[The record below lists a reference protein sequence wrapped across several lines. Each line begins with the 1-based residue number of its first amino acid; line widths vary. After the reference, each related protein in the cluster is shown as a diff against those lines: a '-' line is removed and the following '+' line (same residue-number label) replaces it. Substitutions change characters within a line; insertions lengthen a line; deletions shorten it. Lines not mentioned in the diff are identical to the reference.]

1 MKSPNEMR
9 LRGDPY
15 HGIRLQDLSPA
26 QATHLLEAVQI
37 LHDWI
42 AGIHGVAILE
52 YLAKDRRTQ
61 PLDDNEIDEDF

>member
-9 LRGDPY
+9 LWGDPY
-15 HGIRLQDLSPA
+15 HGIRLEALSPE

-42 AGIHGVAILE
+42 AATYGGAILE
-52 YLAKDRRTQ
+52 YLAEDRRTES
-61 PLDDNEIDEDF
+61 LDDDEIDEDF

>member
-1 MKSPNEMR
+1 MKGPNEMR
-9 LRGDPY
+9 LWGDPY

-42 AGIHGVAILE
+42 TGSYGIAIME
-52 YLAKDRRTQ
+52 YLAEDRMTET
-61 PLDDNEIDEDF
+61 LDDDEIDENF